1 MVNNTLNGALMEL
14 GETMARN
21 LEAMGVTD
29 ANPNDGLTTLA
40 GRILNVEPSIKGL
53 NLDTSLVITTT
64 QEIIGLGESI
74 ILTSTLRA
82 SYDDTTVVDVDLS
95 GVLTGATV
103 KFYNG
108 TTLLGTSIT
117 DLNGIATYTYTPSQ
131 LGNFTFHTVFEGTE
145 NFTNCNSNNVNIT
158 VINAPTSLVLQADK
172 SILSHYDNDNCT
184 LTATLYDNNNTPMEG
199 LSVVFK
205 NGDIVLATITTD
217 SSGVAEYTYNSQG
230 VGDVTITAECMNLVQ
245 TYSVSDCII
254 ANVNASYTGTS
265 TSDTVCSLGYDE
277 IADLSSI
284 DFEMEWTFRQT
295 AYGCYVCLGASSE
308 FSVTTNKSNYR
319 VLLGSSG
326 AGEIKYGY
334 RTTSTFASTAGS
346 IGINTDVSMRI
357 VKEGTTFK
365 YYVNNELLG
374 TKTVSFWTHYHMF
387 GVHIVQWNRGTTTIS
402 NLKIKPLQQKQG

>member
-108 TTLLGTSIT
+108 TTLIGTSIT

-158 VINAPTSLVLQADK
+158 VINVPTSLVLQADK

-184 LTATLYDNNNTPMEG
+184 LTATLYDNDNTPMGG
-199 LSVVFK
+199 LGVVFK

-245 TYSVSDCII
+245 TYSLEDCII

-265 TSDTVCSLGYDE
+265 TNDTVYSLGYDE

-295 AYGCYVCLGASSE
+295 ARGCDVCLGVSSE
-308 FSVTTNKSNYR
+308 FSVTPIKSNYR
-319 VLLGSSG
+319 VFLGNSG
-326 AGEIKYGY
+326 AGEIRYGY
-334 RTTSTFASTAGS
+334 RTTSTFTSTTGS

-357 VKEGTTFK
+357 VKNGTSFK
-365 YYVNNELLG
+365 YYVNNELLE
-374 TKTVSFWTHYHMF
+374 TKRVSFWVNYHMF
-387 GVHIVQWNRGTTTIS
+387 GVHTVQWNRGTTTIS
-402 NLKIKPLQQKQG
+402 DLKIKQI

>member
-145 NFTNCNSNNVNIT
+145 NFTNCNSSNVNIT

-199 LSVVFK
+199 LGVVFK
-205 NGDIVLATITTD
+205 KGDIVLATITTD
-217 SSGVAEYTYNSQG
+217 SGGVAEYTYNSQG
-230 VGDVTITAECMNLVQ
+230 VGDVTITAECMNLTE
-245 TYSVSDCII
+245 TYTLEDC
-254 ANVNASYTGTS
+254 NYYSETGTTLIQNDS
-265 TSDTVCSLGYDE
+265 TDTGYPSDIPYRHEGTEKYMVE
-277 IADLSSI
+277 F
-284 DFEMEWTFRQT
+284 DFTMKTSFRFYYANT
-295 AYGCYVCLGASSE
+295 KLTSKGDPLH
-308 FSVTTNKSNYR
+308 
-319 VLLGSSG
+319 
-326 AGEIKYGY
+326 YGY
-334 RTTSTFASTAGS
+334 GFSRDASGKFVISTRTTTTSNSTYTTGLTN
-346 IGINTDVSMRI
+346 GEERRI
-357 VKEGTTFK
+357 KMIIDGT
-365 YYVNNELLG
+365 
-374 TKTVSFWTHYHMF
+374 TVSFYDNGNLIRTQTNDWLTTNPPAYF
-387 GVHIVQWNRGTTTIS
+387 SWATWGTGTVTVKNI
-402 NLKIKPLQQKQG
+402 KIKPL

>member
-230 VGDVTITAECMNLVQ
+230 VGDVTITAECMNL
-245 TYSVSDCII
+245 TKTLSIEDCIL

-265 TSDTVCSLGYDE
+265 TNDTVYSLGYDE

-284 DFEMEWTFRQT
+284 DFEFSFKFHQT
-295 AYGCYVCLGASSE
+295 SYGCDVCLGASSE
-308 FSVTTNKSNYR
+308 FTVSPIKSNYR
-319 VLLGSSG
+319 IFIGNSSNG
-326 AGEIKYGY
+326 NTRYGY
-334 RTTSTFASTAGS
+334 RTTSTVNAGGSTTGEVS
-346 IGINTDVSMRI
+346 LNTTYNMKI
-357 VKEGTTFK
+357 VKEGTLFK
-365 YYVNNELLG
+365 YYLNERLLG
-374 TKTVSFWTHYHMF
+374 SKTITGFWANYHMF
-387 GVHIVQWNRGTTTIS
+387 GVHTVQWNRGTTTIS
-402 NLKIKPLQQKQG
+402 DLKIKQI